1 MDLDLD
7 FQPGFRLQARKYEF
21 VMVRWQLWLG
31 QKNDASLWSCFSTK
45 IPEELGTSGE
55 ALRAPKG
62 NVILEPL
69 ICRGQLFVLERIN
82 FPSPDRVN
90 QTPLPFLWW
99 IFVHSSIQKP
109 WDGWS
114 FFGTSGSFKTAASQ
128 GRDIG
133 STWDDLSR
141 EWGRGDLRIGFFNRL
156 GVARAWFLWS
166 EMFKTKVSWI
176 W

>member
-69 ICRGQLFVLERIN
+69 ICGGQLFVLERIN

-90 QTPLPFLWW
+90 QTPLPLLWW
-99 IFVHSSIQKP
+99 IFFTLPSKNHGMDEVSLEHP
-109 WDGWS
+109 EALN
-114 FFGTSGSFKTAASQ
+114 FKTAAPQ

-141 EWGRGDLRIGFFNRL
+141 EWGRGDLWIGFFNR
-156 GVARAWFLWS
+156 
-166 EMFKTKVSWI
+166 
-176 W
+176 